1 MVMSLSFNEYVNL
14 PVTMSARLAIAWPR
28 RLCLFYPCHRFLLF
42 FQARLS
48 LQVRIARTKKLAL
61 DTDAGV
67 ASRFFL
73 SCVKSACCTCLYPMK
88 LIIALKD
95 QEVKR
100 YVVISLIHVC
110 KFLI

>member
-1 MVMSLSFNEYVNL
+1 MNMSTCQSPCQPAWQSPGLASCVCFT
-14 PVTMSARLAIAWPR
+14 PV
-28 RLCLFYPCHRFLLF
+28 FFLLF

-61 DTDAGV
+61 DTDSDV

-100 YVVISLIHVC
+100 YVVISLILVC
-110 KFLI
+110 KLLI